1 MSMEYLTYPW
11 MDYFFKDSADQYR
24 KTHLEEGLRVIP
36 YMACVDEFQHEV
48 YAQKMT
54 DTDKRYQLWHALEEK
69 YMPWRDY
76 DGDPFLEAGGF
87 WCRNSI
93 FLCVRFIILTIR
105 LHLWEHLSIIS
116 VLLMTERQHGRTIS
130 DFVL

>member
-76 DGDPFLEAGGF
+76 DGVHFLRQVVSG
-87 WCRNSI
+87 CKNSI